1 MNEGKGRN
9 KTKRKKGRTIEGER
23 NKKTK
28 EGRKEG
34 LNMYFIKCVGSTR
47 AAHHYETQQAALMK
61 DRLYLNNGL
70 SFR

>member
-1 MNEGKGRN
+1 
-9 KTKRKKGRTIEGER
+9 
-23 NKKTK
+23 
-28 EGRKEG
+28 
-34 LNMYFIKCVGSTR
+34 MYFIKCVGSAR